1 MELFKTYKLWPIE
14 PVKGEGC
21 HVWDKE
27 GTEYLDL
34 YGGHAVIS
42 IGHCHPVYVKMMQQ
56 QLERLGFYSNAVEN
70 SLQVELARNL
80 GEQCGYASHSLFL
93 CNSGAEANENA
104 FKAASFQTGRSKILA
119 IGKAFHG
126 RTSGAVA
133 ATDNPAIQ
141 SAFNKTPNVSF
152 TPLNDIDS
160 LRKNLASGEYAA
172 LIMEGI
178 QGVAGIYEP
187 TDDFWKAAREACDAT
202 GTLLI
207 ADEIQSGYGR
217 SGRFF
222 AHQYSGI
229 EADIITVAKGMGNGF
244 PIGAVLLSEKI
255 EARYGMLGTTF
266 GGNHLACTAALAVLK
281 VMKQE
286 KLVENAA
293 AVGQY
298 LMDGLKG
305 NKAVRELRGK
315 GLMIGIELGEDWLDL
330 RDRLLFEKHIFTG
343 GAGKNVIRLLPP
355 LMITREDADRFLEAF
370 NTLTL

>member
-56 QLERLGFYSNAVEN
+56 QLEKLGFYSNAVEN

-160 LRKNLASGEYAA
+160 LRKNLASGDYAA

-286 KLVENAA
+286 RLVENAA

>member
-14 PVKGEGC
+14 PVKGSGC

-42 IGHCHPVYVKMMQQ
+42 IGHCHPVYVEMMQR
-56 QLERLGFYSNAVEN
+56 QLGRLGFYSNAVEN
-70 SLQVELARNL
+70 SLQVELAREL
-80 GEQCGYASHSLFL
+80 GLQCGYPDHSLFL

-104 FKAASFQTGRSKILA
+104 FKAASFQTGRKKILA

-141 SAFNKTPNVSF
+141 SAFNKTDNVVF
-152 TPLNDIDS
+152 TPLNDIDT
-160 LRKNLASGEYAA
+160 LKNHLASGEFAA

-178 QGVAGIYEP
+178 QGVAGIFEP
-187 TDDFWKAAREACDAT
+187 SAAFWKAAREACDAT

-222 AHQYSGI
+222 AHQHSGVS
-229 EADIITVAKGMGNGF
+229 ADIITVAKGMGNGF
-244 PIGAVLLSEKI
+244 PIGAVLLSSKI
-255 EARYGMLGTTF
+255 DARYGMLGTTF

-281 VMKQE
+281 VMKDE
-286 KLVENAA
+286 RLVENAA
-293 AVGQY
+293 SVGQH
-298 LMDGLKG
+298 LMEGLKG
-305 NKAVRELRGK
+305 NKAIKELRGK
-315 GLMIGIELGEDWLDL
+315 GLMIGIELSEEWSDL

-355 LMITREDADRFLEAF
+355 LMISRKDADSFLEAF
-370 NTLTL
+370 NSLTL

>member
-286 KLVENAA
+286 RLVQNAA

-298 LMDGLKG
+298 LLDGLKG